1 MFSNCHQGGAD
12 RAGAGTS
19 LWSQVVQPERG
30 WEGGGTMGG
39 WSAFAPPGLSPI
51 LMTTLTFLSGPI
63 YLSFS
68 FLSSDYNF
76 YNFSFN
82 LILSFIIS
90 EISEMFVI
98 YPVIHNSRKMI

>member
-39 WSAFAPPGLSPI
+39 EDGQSDSLPGI
-51 LMTTLTFLSGPI
+51 LMRTLTFLSGAI

-68 FLSSDYNF
+68 FLSSD
-76 YNFSFN
+76 
-82 LILSFIIS
+82 
-90 EISEMFVI
+90 
-98 YPVIHNSRKMI
+98 